1 MTTLTFLCAHL
12 VTSVTR
18 AIFFKQT
25 ELSPGDESYLA
36 QIEWLSD
43 DASYTPPNIELEL
56 ELDRDCKLIKF

>member
-18 AIFFKQT
+18 AIVLKQT
-25 ELSPGDESYLA
+25 GLSPEDESYLA

-43 DASYTPPNIELEL
+43 DASYAPLNIEHEG
-56 ELDRDCKLIKF
+56 ELDRDYTLIKF